1 MKKKKKNN
9 GQKISSSSFIKTL
22 FAEEFMITLSNML
35 FLQHKLLCYLKSVA
49 HGKFAK
55 NTTITVQHIN
65 TSGPP

>member
-1 MKKKKKNN
+1 MAKKLVLPVLLK
-9 GQKISSSSFIKTL
+9 Q